1 MLPEN
6 WIKAS
11 SLDEGHLV
19 PCISLYVWVKDDT
32 FAVERTETRLERIA
46 LKANLR
52 YDKIDDLVTEEA
64 IAADALTIPYAHEIA
79 WLWHF
84 AKRLQHGREE
94 VRGTS
99 RTDGTRGLVFCA

>member
-1 MLPEN
+1 MSTVYAPGLKTTMLPEN

-52 YDKIDDLVTEEA
+52 YDKIDDLVT
-64 IAADALTIPYAHEIA
+64 DC
-79 WLWHF
+79 
-84 AKRLQHGREE
+84 G
-94 VRGTS
+94 
-99 RTDGTRGLVFCA
+99 

>member
-1 MLPEN
+1 MP
-6 WIKAS
+6 S
-11 SLDEGHLV
+11 S
-19 PCISLYVWVKDDT
+19 S
-32 FAVERTETRLERIA
+32 TETRLERIA

-64 IAADALTIPYAHEIA
+64 IAAGCARPSRIAHEIA

-94 VRGTS
+94 VRG
-99 RTDGTRGLVFCA
+99 RPGT